1 MSQNNY
7 RNYNNYHK
15 QHSQNIQTNPVV
27 RNDGYQPTKP
37 MENTTPPNVTS
48 SVQPAPVVEQPKA
61 EEPKPVFG
69 VVSGCAKLNI
79 RNSPSVNGNVVCVV
93 DENTR
98 LMISLSDSTTEWYS
112 VYNSAGL
119 NGFCMKKFVTVKQ

>member
-1 MSQNNY
+1 MFQNNY
-7 RNYNNYHK
+7 RNYNNYHN
-15 QHSQNIQTNPVV
+15 QNNRTSC
-27 RNDGYQPTKP
+27 QPTHIV
-37 MENTTPPNVTS
+37 ETS
-48 SVQPAPVVEQPKA
+48 STSAVTNVQPAPVLDAEVVQPIIV

-79 RNSPSVNGNVVCVV
+79 RNSPSTNGNVVCVV

-98 LMISLSDSTTEWYS
+98 LMISLAESTNEWYS

-119 NGFCMKKFVTVKQ
+119 NGFCMKKFITVKQ